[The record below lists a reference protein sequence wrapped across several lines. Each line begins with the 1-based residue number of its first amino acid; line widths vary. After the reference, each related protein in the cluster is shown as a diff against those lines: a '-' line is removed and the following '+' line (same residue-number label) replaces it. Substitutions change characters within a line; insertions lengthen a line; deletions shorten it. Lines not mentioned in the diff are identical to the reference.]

1 MKAEWRSALTMS
13 GVLCVM
19 TSGEVLMLL
28 LCVNNWDILLKVISD
43 IFKTHT
49 LLTNLLLLQ

>member
-43 IFKTHT
+43 ICKTHT
-49 LLTNLLLLQ
+49 LLTNLLLSQ

>member
-1 MKAEWRSALTMS
+1 MS
-13 GVLCVM
+13 GVLCAM

-28 LCVNNWDILLKVISD
+28 LCVDNWDILLKVISD